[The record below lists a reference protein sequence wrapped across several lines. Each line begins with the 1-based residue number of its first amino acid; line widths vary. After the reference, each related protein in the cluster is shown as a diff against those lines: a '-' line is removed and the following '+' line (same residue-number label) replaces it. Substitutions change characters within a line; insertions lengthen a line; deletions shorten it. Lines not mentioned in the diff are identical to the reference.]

1 MKTIHVRDLVV
12 YGWLILLLGPNPA
25 TAQTIRVNP
34 TALNINAQGGSVAF
48 LTFGGLTDQLPADAC
63 WCSEVTPADPDIGQ
77 KCDPAT
83 ILGCLPARFDQSVH
97 SGTGGFTDIMS
108 IPPSVAR
115 RAYQVAAGGGAPN
128 FYYVRRFISPS
139 GGPDQYVSVL
149 CRLSGGGA
157 RTPFSLTSVTVG
169 YEPPA
174 TVMYARPDDTLPP
187 IKAEIIYNG
196 TGRLMGR
203 WEVVLPGD
211 ELPSDDDLLTGATL
225 PAEAR
230 TLQRRYTQ
238 ISTFNVFLP
247 PTGKYTLAG
256 PDPTRLPTKIPGQY
270 FILLRIECTDDK
282 EDDSD
287 LAAVGA
293 GPGVIHAGAVA
304 AFPLPTLRYFI
315 GSTPDT
321 QQSAGVGFVPAD
333 QAVILTLPVV
343 FTWPALTTDAAL
355 YRLEIEKLTGERI
368 LSAVVLPEL
377 GIYRAP
383 PMLDEKAGS
392 DVLRWRVVAID
403 ANGKTLVESAWR
415 TLRFGVS
422 RS

>member
-1 MKTIHVRDLVV
+1 MNKTILAAAAC
-12 YGWLILLLGPNPA
+12 GSALLFGSGSALSQN
-25 TAQTIRVNP
+25 IRVNP
-34 TALNINAQGGSVAF
+34 TSVNINAQGGTVAF
-48 LTFGGLTDQLPADAC
+48 LTFGGLNDQVPADAC
-63 WCSEVTPADPDIGQ
+63 WCSELTQAHPDIGQ

-83 ILGCLPARFDQSVH
+83 ILGCLPARFDQSTR

-108 IPPSVAR
+108 IPPSVSR
-115 RAYQVAAGGGAPN
+115 RAYQIAEGGADSN

-139 GGPDQYVSVL
+139 GGPDEYVSVL
-149 CRLSGGGA
+149 CRMTGGGA
-157 RTPFSLTSVTVG
+157 RSPFSLTSVSVG
-169 YEPPA
+169 YQPERS
-174 TVMYARPDDTLPP
+174 VMFVKPGESLPP
-187 IKAEIIYNG
+187 IRAEIIYNG

-211 ELPSDDDLLTGATL
+211 ELPTDDDLLTGATL

-238 ISTFNVFLP
+238 ISTFNLFLP
-247 PTGKYTLAG
+247 PTGKYILQG
-256 PDPTRLPTKIPGQY
+256 PDPSRFPTQIPGQY
-270 FILLRIECTDDK
+270 HVLLRIECTDDK

-304 AFPLPTLRYFI
+304 AFPLPTLRYYV
-315 GSTPDT
+315 GSTPGAE
-321 QQSAGVGFVPAD
+321 QLAGAAYVPDD

-343 FTWPALTTDAAL
+343 FAWPTLAADAAL

-368 LSAVVLPEL
+368 LTALVLPDL
-377 GIYRAP
+377 NVYRAP
-383 PMLDEKAGS
+383 PLLDEKAGTE
-392 DVLRWRVVAID
+392 VVRWRIVALD
-403 ANGKTLVESAWR
+403 AAGKPLIESAWR

-422 RS
+422 KS